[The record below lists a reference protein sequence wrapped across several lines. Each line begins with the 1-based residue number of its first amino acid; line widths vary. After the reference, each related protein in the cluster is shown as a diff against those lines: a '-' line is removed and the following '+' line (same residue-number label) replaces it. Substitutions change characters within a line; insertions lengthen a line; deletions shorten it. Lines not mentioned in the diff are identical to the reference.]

1 MIIKI
6 IIRTLFLF
14 FLLFSFTAKANDI
27 AAMGNISEAAESSA
41 QAAADQLSADTGKV
55 AENIAG
61 ATEALGE
68 ANTDIGKALD
78 TSIAQASEAMSFAH

>member
-27 AAMGNISEAAESSA
+27 AAMGNISEAAESRKLTSY
-41 QAAADQLSADTGKV
+41 QQILVKLQKILLEQLKLLV
-55 AENIAG
+55 KLI
-61 ATEALGE
+61 L
-68 ANTDIGKALD
+68 ILVK
-78 TSIAQASEAMSFAH
+78 H